1 MVRNFSTTIAYG
13 GRSHL
18 AVLIPTLRRNGMHYE
33 VNIEGFPR
41 FWVRWG
47 AMERYE
53 VTRPADARI
62 PDELAIAISDAIER
76 EGERH

>member
-1 MVRNFSTTIAYG
+1 MARNFSTAIAYG
-13 GRSHL
+13 GKTHL

-47 AMERYE
+47 ALERYE
-53 VTRPADARI
+53 VTRPVDAAI
-62 PDELAIAISDAIER
+62 PDELVIAVSDAIER
-76 EGERH
+76 ERDR